1 MPENKEIEI
10 RSDEVQEI
18 LSAIP
23 NWMIRWGITLVFG
36 LILMLVFISWFIKYP
51 DVIQGQVVLTTEQP
65 PVKLIS
71 KTSGYIE
78 QLYFNDNSLIKKGQ
92 TIAEITNPTN
102 KETIESL
109 SVLLVDFQ
117 LQNVAEVLP
126 LFEKVG
132 ILGEMQTEYNN
143 LYNILKEYDQIT
155 NDHYYKTSLKNI
167 NSQITYNEELAE
179 ITKDELVLLNGEIV
193 NAKEKFN
200 SDSLLYHRKVISKNE
215 FFTNKSEYIGKK
227 QQQINVKKTHV
238 NHKIAVANYLKQKS
252 DIEKTNEDKIR
263 TLETSIKS
271 AISSIQNYTQTWQQN
286 YTITS
291 PIEGKLSYLSSITT
305 NQYITAQELL
315 FAVTSNN
322 QSYIGNIKIPA
333 KGYGKI
339 AEGQQVKIKLDNY
352 PYQEYGQLVG
362 EIKNISQV
370 AGKEG
375 YFVQVKLTKGLISTY
390 KKELTYTPDMMGLAE
405 IITEDLRLIDRIF
418 NKFRKVLDK

>member
-23 NWMIRWGITLVFG
+23 NWMIRWGITLIFG

-51 DVIQGQVVLTTEQP
+51 DVIQGQVILTTEQP

-71 KTSGYIE
+71 KTNGYIE
-78 QLYFNDNSLIKKGQ
+78 QLYFKDNTIIKKGE

-102 KETIESL
+102 KETIDSL
-109 SVLLVDFQ
+109 SSLLTNFQ
-117 LQNVAEVLP
+117 IQNVEAVLP
-126 LFEKVG
+126 LLENVG
-132 ILGEMQTEYNN
+132 ILGEMQAEFNN
-143 LYNILKEYDQIT
+143 LYNNLKEYHQIT
-155 NDHYYKTSLKNI
+155 SDNHYKKSLQNI
-167 NSQITYNEELAE
+167 NLQIEYNDRLAW
-179 ITKDELVLLNGEIV
+179 ITKGELDLLKQEII
-193 NAKEKFN
+193 NAKEKFEA
-200 SDSLLYHRKVISKNE
+200 DSILYHREVISKNE
-215 FFTNKSEYIGKK
+215 FFNNQSEYIGKK
-227 QQQINVKKTHV
+227 QGLINTKKTYV
-238 NHKIAVANYLKQKS
+238 NHKITVTNYHKQKN
-252 DIEKTNEDKIR
+252 ELQQTNQGKIR
-263 TLETSIKS
+263 SLETNIKAAINAIKS
-271 AISSIQNYTQTWQQN
+271 YTQTWQQN

-305 NQYITAQELL
+305 NQYITAQEPL
-315 FAVTSNN
+315 FAVTPNN
-322 QSYIGNIKIPA
+322 QAYIGNIQIPA

-339 AEGQQVKIKLDNY
+339 ATGQQVKIKLDNY

-362 EIKNISQV
+362 EIENISQI

-375 YFVQVKLTKGLISTY
+375 YFVQVKLTKGLTSTY
-390 KKELTYTPDMMGLAE
+390 KKELAYTPDMMGVAE